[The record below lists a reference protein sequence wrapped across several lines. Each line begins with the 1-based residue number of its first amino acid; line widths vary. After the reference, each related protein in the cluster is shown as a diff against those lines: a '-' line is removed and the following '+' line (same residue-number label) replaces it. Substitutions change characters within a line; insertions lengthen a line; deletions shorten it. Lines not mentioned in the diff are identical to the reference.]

1 MKAGLRVIFLL
12 SCSCLFSS
20 CLLFAENKKERL
32 LFQDEAEKIVVRINV
47 PKDYQSSMATID
59 SVTIR
64 ERYFT
69 YANGAVLYVNIQGG
83 IPSRNQARIDA
94 TRAPASKLGEMAI
107 YKGQDP
113 DGTHWKEIRNGSV
126 RVGYLKVPSS
136 QREKYENA
144 LTSYQARN

>member
-1 MKAGLRVIFLL
+1 MKAGIWLIFLL

-20 CLLFAENKKERL
+20 CLLFSENKKVRL
-32 LFQDEAEKIVVRINV
+32 VFQDEPEKILVRINV

-69 YANGAVLYVNIQGG
+69 YASGAILYINIQGG
-83 IPSRNQARIDA
+83 IPSRNLARIEA
-94 TRAPASKLGEMAI
+94 SGTPAGRLGEMAI

-113 DGTHWKEIRNGSV
+113 DGTHWKEIHNGSV
-126 RVGYLKVPSS
+126 RVGYLKVHST
-136 QREKYENA
+136 QREKFENA